1 VCSGTGYYQSKG
13 SLVAEQFATVDQYIG
28 SFPEDVQV
36 ILEEVRRRIRGV
48 APEAGET
55 ISYQIP
61 TMTLSG
67 RHLVYFAAWK
77 HHISVYPVPALDES
91 LEQELAPYRAGRG
104 TVRFPLNKPIP
115 YGLIERLVALLVQ
128 RSLSRGQPQVHD
140 RGTFTSY
147 AATNVP

>member
-1 VCSGTGYYQSKG
+1 MTLVVLQHRQQNESKG
-13 SLVAEQFATVDQYIG
+13 SPVAEQFATIDQYIG

-36 ILEEVRRRIRGV
+36 ILKEVRRRIRNV

-77 HHISVYPVPALDES
+77 HHISVYPVPAPDES
-91 LEQELAPYRAGRG
+91 FEQELAPYRAGRG

-128 RSLSRGQPQVHD
+128 RSLSRGQTTGP
-140 RGTFTSY
+140 
-147 AATNVP
+147 

>member
-1 VCSGTGYYQSKG
+1 
-13 SLVAEQFATVDQYIG
+13 VAEQFATMDQYIG

-36 ILEEVRRRIRGV
+36 ILEEVRRRIQNV

-61 TMTLSG
+61 TMTLGG

-77 HHISVYPVPALDES
+77 HHISVYPVPAVVDES
-91 LEQELAPYRAGRG
+91 FEQELAPYRAGRG

-128 RSLSRGQPQVHD
+128 QRDGPGGVGRT
-140 RGTFTSY
+140 R
-147 AATNVP
+147 

>member
-1 VCSGTGYYQSKG
+1 MMPGGYDTPMCSGTGSNESKG
-13 SLVAEQFATVDQYIG
+13 RLMAEQFATIDQYIRT
-28 SFPEDVQV
+28 FPEDVQV
-36 ILEEVRRRIRGV
+36 ILEEVRRRIRNV
-48 APEAGET
+48 VPEAGET

-77 HHISVYPVPALDES
+77 HHISVYPVPPVDES
-91 LEQELAPYRAGRG
+91 FEQELAPYRAGRG

-128 RSLSRGQPQVHD
+128 QRDGHP
-140 RGTFTSY
+140 G
-147 AATNVP
+147 

>member
-1 VCSGTGYYQSKG
+1 MCSGTGYNQSKG
-13 SLVAEQFATVDQYIG
+13 SLVAEQFATIDQYIA

-36 ILEEVRRRIRGV
+36 ILEEVRRRIRNV

-77 HHISVYPVPALDES
+77 HHISVYPVPAVDES
-91 LEQELAPYRAGRG
+91 FERQLAPYRAGRG

-115 YGLIERLVALLVQ
+115 YGLIERLTALLVQ
-128 RSLSRGQPQVHD
+128 QRNGHPERTG
-140 RGTFTSY
+140 
-147 AATNVP
+147 

>member
-1 VCSGTGYYQSKG
+1 MMPRGYDNPMSSGAGYNQTKG
-13 SLVAEQFATVDQYIG
+13 RLVAEQFATIDQYIG

-36 ILEEVRRRIRGV
+36 ILEEVRRRIRNV

-77 HHISVYPVPALDES
+77 HHISVYPVPAADES
-91 LEQELAPYRAGRG
+91 FEQELAPYRAGRG
-104 TVRFPLNKPIP
+104 TVKFPLNKPIP
-115 YGLIERLVALLVQ
+115 YGFIERLVALLVQ
-128 RSLSRGQPQVHD
+128 QRDGHPERAG
-140 RGTFTSY
+140 
-147 AATNVP
+147 

>member
-1 VCSGTGYYQSKG
+1 M
-13 SLVAEQFATVDQYIG
+13 AEQFATIDQYIA

-36 ILEEVRRRIRGV
+36 VLEEVRRRIRNV

-77 HHISVYPVPALDES
+77 RHISVYPVPALEES
-91 LEQELAPYRAGRG
+91 FERELAPYRAGRG

-128 RSLSRGQPQVHD
+128 QRNGHPERTG
-140 RGTFTSY
+140 
-147 AATNVP
+147 